1 MTKSKK
7 ILAGVLTAVIAVGAV
22 SGIVLGVRAANRQP
36 VMVVSAG
43 ELNYGGG
50 WYSSE
55 MQGMIT
61 SDVSQDVYL
70 TDTQTV
76 SEVMVKEGDTVQ
88 EGDVLL
94 TYDTAMTSLNL
105 EREKLNRQQID
116 LKVQVAQENLKKLRN
131 TKPVS
136 DNGGTGGWTDDPG
149 ILFPENPGEGG
160 FPGVPEEPEPTEEPT
175 PTPTPTEA
183 PVSEYRVRFHSNGHG
198 TVPEDVLL
206 EKGQSFQNYLNGLKE
221 EEKQAYL
228 LTEEGYVF
236 GGWYKDQICTVPFDP
251 EETLTEDTEL
261 YARWSLAVPDYSQ
274 VEALGTLTAEAEAYN
289 ASEAEYGA
297 MLGTAVNPYRYLC
310 KDGAVIQ
317 ADFMN
322 ALMMKATEAAAQ
334 NPEAHYYFVLEVHEG
349 DKVGGKLLK
358 AWMQDAAQI
367 SAEYPPDWQGK
378 LNLATGNVDV
388 SRVSAAASGAAAV
401 SLKTAEPQV
410 KMDSDYD
417 SAGLGLV
424 TDGMTYT
431 KEELEAAIR
440 EQEETLKSL
449 QLDQK
454 ESDLKIQQAEKA
466 MEDGVV
472 RAKLNGVVK
481 KAGDPENPP
490 GDGSAFLQV
499 NSTEGMFV
507 RGGIS
512 ELRLDELKEGDTLT
526 VMSWQSGAVCD
537 AVVKEISPYPDES
550 GMFSMG
556 DNASY
561 YPFTAY
567 IESEVQGFSSQE
579 WVSLTVSG
587 NAADTMGSSD
597 ALYLWNAFIREE
609 NGEKYVYLRD
619 ENGKLKKQTITVG
632 QLSGS
637 GYEIL
642 SGVTWDDW
650 LAFPYGQEVREGAAT
665 REGSMSELYGY

>member
-206 EKGQSFQNYLNGLKE
+206 EKGQSFQDYLNGLKE

-261 YARWSLAVPDYSQ
+261 YAGWSLAVPDYSQ

-289 ASEAEYGA
+289 APEAEHGA

-388 SRVSAAASGAAAV
+388 SRVSAAASEAAAV
-401 SLKTAEPQV
+401 SDGILSTYPVQPSQKISAAQKVKSKFYVNNPNASGKKEFIALCVQIAEENPQDTILR
-410 KMDSDYD
+410 DSSTFALSALRDY
-417 SAGLGLV
+417 SAVEAIVNSPVLDRISKV
-424 TDGMTYT
+424 AAVNENFMT
-431 KEELEAAIR
+431 LWDV
-440 EQEETLKSL
+440 L
-449 QLDQK
+449 K
-454 ESDLKIQQAEKA
+454 ESPSEQDIAFVITCMEIHPIKDLADDLE
-466 MEDGVV
+466 
-472 RAKLNGVVK
+472 RALETVK
-481 KAGDPENPP
+481 DRAVQ
-490 GDGSAFLQV
+490 S
-499 NSTEGMFV
+499 
-507 RGGIS
+507 RGH
-512 ELRLDELKEGDTLT
+512 
-526 VMSWQSGAVCD
+526 
-537 AVVKEISPYPDES
+537 AVVEKMRGPE
-550 GMFSMG
+550 G
-556 DNASY
+556 
-561 YPFTAY
+561 
-567 IESEVQGFSSQE
+567 IEANDK
-579 WVSLTVSG
+579 WVS
-587 NAADTMGSSD
+587 
-597 ALYLWNAFIREE
+597 
-609 NGEKYVYLRD
+609 
-619 ENGKLKKQTITVG
+619 
-632 QLSGS
+632 
-637 GYEIL
+637 
-642 SGVTWDDW
+642 
-650 LAFPYGQEVREGAAT
+650 
-665 REGSMSELYGY
+665 

>member
-206 EKGQSFQNYLNGLKE
+206 EKGQSFQDYLNGLKE
-221 EEKQAYL
+221 EQAYL
-228 LTEEGYVF
+228 L
-236 GGWYKDQICTVPFDP
+236 C
-251 EETLTEDTEL
+251 
-261 YARWSLAVPDYSQ
+261 RS
-274 VEALGTLTAEAEAYN
+274 
-289 ASEAEYGA
+289 
-297 MLGTAVNPYRYLC
+297 
-310 KDGAVIQ
+310 
-317 ADFMN
+317 
-322 ALMMKATEAAAQ
+322 
-334 NPEAHYYFVLEVHEG
+334 
-349 DKVGGKLLK
+349 
-358 AWMQDAAQI
+358 
-367 SAEYPPDWQGK
+367 
-378 LNLATGNVDV
+378 
-388 SRVSAAASGAAAV
+388 SR
-401 SLKTAEPQV
+401 
-410 KMDSDYD
+410 
-417 SAGLGLV
+417 
-424 TDGMTYT
+424 
-431 KEELEAAIR
+431 
-440 EQEETLKSL
+440 
-449 QLDQK
+449 
-454 ESDLKIQQAEKA
+454 
-466 MEDGVV
+466 
-472 RAKLNGVVK
+472 
-481 KAGDPENPP
+481 
-490 GDGSAFLQV
+490 
-499 NSTEGMFV
+499 
-507 RGGIS
+507 
-512 ELRLDELKEGDTLT
+512 
-526 VMSWQSGAVCD
+526 
-537 AVVKEISPYPDES
+537 
-550 GMFSMG
+550 
-556 DNASY
+556 
-561 YPFTAY
+561 
-567 IESEVQGFSSQE
+567 
-579 WVSLTVSG
+579 
-587 NAADTMGSSD
+587 
-597 ALYLWNAFIREE
+597 
-609 NGEKYVYLRD
+609 
-619 ENGKLKKQTITVG
+619 
-632 QLSGS
+632 
-637 GYEIL
+637 
-642 SGVTWDDW
+642 
-650 LAFPYGQEVREGAAT
+650 
-665 REGSMSELYGY
+665 